1 MIDFTENGDVFSWG
15 CNGNGELGL
24 NDNEHRN
31 IPTLIPF
38 FKNKKVKSIF
48 SSNSSFHNFSIL
60 GEFIE
65 ISFFRRWKCL
75 CMGIE

>member
-15 CNGNGELGL
+15 CNGRGQLGL
-24 NDNEHRN
+24 NDNENRN

-38 FKNKKVKSIF
+38 FKNKKVKLIY
-48 SSNSSFHNFSIL
+48 SSYLNFSIL
-60 GEFIE
+60 GEFVE

-75 CMGIE
+75 CMGKE